1 MRMTALPMR
10 ASPRQRDCVELHP
23 ALDAAA
29 PRVAACVLT
38 PEMNPLAPT
47 HIWVPFDSLGRLLQA
62 LLVGLFVGL
71 EREWRGKDA
80 GLRTFGL
87 VALLGALGSML
98 GTGYALV
105 SLALVGVLVGF
116 LNLQSM
122 RAEKGTELTTSA
134 ALLVT
139 ALSGCLCGL
148 GHTFTPTAVA
158 VVTTGLLSYKERLAD
173 FGHKLTA
180 GELQSAVLLGILT
193 FAIYPVLPA
202 SPVDPWGL
210 IVPRS
215 AWMTVILI
223 AGIGFANYV
232 LWKLFG
238 TRGIEFAGFLGG
250 LVNSTVTV
258 TELASRA
265 REAGDAMAPV
275 AYRGVLLSVAA
286 MCARN
291 AVLLGI
297 LKPPALAVAGA
308 SLGLM
313 LLAST
318 AFALLGRRGPS
329 LPAAEAPFALK
340 SPFSLRSA
348 LKFGLIFLGLQ
359 VLGALG
365 QSQFGR
371 FGFYGVSLL
380 GGLVSSA
387 SAVASAGMLAARGRV
402 SVSVAGVGAILA
414 SLASVAVN
422 LVPVARLS
430 GSRGLVRSLATA
442 TLIVLALGLAGAF
455 LTARLTGS
463 V

>member
-1 MRMTALPMR
+1 
-10 ASPRQRDCVELHP
+10 
-23 ALDAAA
+23 
-29 PRVAACVLT
+29 
-38 PEMNPLAPT
+38 MNPLAPT
-47 HIWVPFDSLGRLLQA
+47 HIWIPLDSLGRLLLA

-87 VALLGALGSML
+87 VALLGCLGSML
-98 GTGYALV
+98 GSGYALV
-105 SLALVGVLVGF
+105 SLGSVAVLVAF

-122 RAEKGTELTTSA
+122 RADKGTELTTSA

-139 ALSGCLCGL
+139 GLTGSLCGL

-158 VVTTGLLSYKERLAD
+158 VVMTGLLSYKERLAE

-180 GELQSAVLLGILT
+180 EELRSAVLLGILT
-193 FAIYPVLPA
+193 FAVYPVLPA
-202 SPVDPWGL
+202 HPIDPWGL
-210 IVPRS
+210 IEPRT

-223 AGIGFANYV
+223 AGIGFVNYV
-232 LWKLFG
+232 LWKIFG
-238 TRGIEFAGFLGG
+238 ARGIEFAGFLGG

-265 REAGDAMAPV
+265 DELGDAFVPV

-291 AVLLGI
+291 AVILGI
-297 LKPPALAVAGA
+297 FKPAALLVAGG

-313 LLAST
+313 LLASG
-318 AFALLGRRGPS
+318 AFALVG
-329 LPAAEAPFALK
+329 AARPPEAPSPEAPLALK

-348 LKFGLIFLGLQ
+348 LKFGVIFLGLQ
-359 VLGALG
+359 GLGSLG
-365 QSQFGR
+365 QTLFGQ
-371 FGFYGVSLL
+371 FGFYGISLL

-387 SAVASAGMLAARGRV
+387 SAVASAATLSASQRI
-402 SVSVAGVGAILA
+402 SVPVAGVGAILA

-422 LVPVARLS
+422 IALVARIARSRTLLRKLS
-430 GSRGLVRSLATA
+430 TA
-442 TLIVLALGLAGAF
+442 TFVLLALGLAGAF
-455 LTARLTGS
+455 LTAHLLRLA
-463 V
+463 